1 MVDLLEFYRGCMP
14 GFADA
19 WILES
24 APQIGVRHSRRLTG
38 LQPVLRSEWQKG
50 VQYPDEVGVSPSLS
64 PTFPS
69 VSVPY
74 GSLVPMSLDGL
85 LAPGRHMASDASS
98 HTFLREIPQ
107 CWLTGQ
113 AAGAAAGLAAIDG
126 VPPRKLDSRRLQMEL
141 LRQGAYVRVPS
152 EIRR

>member
-1 MVDLLEFYRGCMP
+1 
-14 GFADA
+14 
-19 WILES
+19 
-24 APQIGVRHSRRLTG
+24 VRHSRRLTG
-38 LQPVLRSEWQKG
+38 VQPVVREEWQAG

-74 GSLVPMSLDGL
+74 GSLLPVKMDGL

-113 AAGAAAGLAAIDG
+113 AAGAAAGLAARAR
-126 VPPRKLDSRRLQMEL
+126 VRPRDVEIGRLQAEL
-141 LRQGAYVRVPS
+141 QRQGVYLRVPAKT
-152 EIRR
+152 